1 MNETECLDK
10 LIAYCGK
17 SLATCTTEVRHLAE
31 LDRYPG
37 TPRWVKV
44 FGIFALVLVLLFVIL
59 HLTGRGLGDHRP
71 GEHPPSGGGPTWP
84 QRGH

>member
-1 MNETECLDK
+1 MAD
-10 LIAYCGK
+10 
-17 SLATCTTEVRHLAE
+17 

-44 FGIFALVLVLLFVIL
+44 FGIFALVLVLLFVVL

-71 GEHPPSGGGPTWP
+71 SGDHAPSGGRPTSP
-84 QRGH
+84 ERGH